1 MSTNNQSA
9 RRCAAAFHA
18 TRQSRESTLFFTNML
33 ATQHWLA
40 ATFHSDSTS
49 ICLQMVLRLVMPTLL
64 CNIFFVAHVTALP
77 AFTVW
82 AHTAVWSPRL
92 EQVALEP
99 IHPGAMQRLAT
110 SIHSLICLL
119 IHSLTHSPPH
129 SLTHS
134 LTHSLIHP
142 PTHPLTHSRTH
153 SFIHSL
159 TQHGSFSRGQVCAAL
174 SSAV

>member
-18 TRQSRESTLFFTNML
+18 TRQSGESTLFFTTML

-82 AHTAVWSPRL
+82 AHTAVWSSRL

-99 IHPGAMQRLAT
+99 IHPGAMQQLAS

-134 LTHSLIHP
+134 P
-142 PTHPLTHSRTH
+142 NHPLTHSRAH

-159 TQHGSFSRGQVCAAL
+159 THATRLFF
-174 SSAV
+174 